1 MKYGVHILTDAV
13 IIHKPDMIFYFL
25 NDAAESKTE
34 VEGNIFFGKW
44 TTLPSLTNEINSQ
57 ALTTQP
63 TERNSHT
70 N

>member
-1 MKYGVHILTDAV
+1 VKYGVYILMDAV
-13 IIHKPDMIFYFL
+13 TIHTPDIIFYFS
-25 NDAAESKTE
+25 NKSAESKAG
-34 VEGNIFFGKW
+34 VEENIFLGKW
-44 TTLPSLTNEINSQ
+44 TTLSSLTNEINSQ

>member
-1 MKYGVHILTDAV
+1 MKYGGHILTDAV
-13 IIHKPDMIFYFL
+13 IIHTPDVIFP
-25 NDAAESKTE
+25 NNAAESKAE

-44 TTLPSLTNEINSQ
+44 TTLPSLTNEFNSQ

-63 TERNSHT
+63 TERNSHS

>member
-13 IIHKPDMIFYFL
+13 IIHIPDMIFYFS
-25 NDAAESKTE
+25 NDVAESKAE
-34 VEGNIFFGKW
+34 IEQNMFFGKW
-44 TTLPSLTNEINSQ
+44 MTLPSLTNEINSQ
-57 ALTTQP
+57 ALATQP